1 MEIKGPILISQLLSL
16 IDKGMLDQ
24 NRRYGNEIRANK
36 VLSASGEEGRY
47 REYLHVGMSGKASG
61 GKWNVRFTS
70 SSHKV

>member
-1 MEIKGPILISQLLSL
+1 
-16 IDKGMLDQ
+16 MLDQ